1 MEILVDAS
9 LAERA
14 KALVDRVSVAKET
27 RADGALQERVQRL
40 LLDLLDVRGQI
51 LHEDTAA
58 IASILLCIC
67 CA

>member
-1 MEILVDAS
+1 MEIPIDAG

-51 LHEDTAA
+51 LHKDTAT
-58 IASILLCIC
+58 IASILLYIC

>member
-1 MEILVDAS
+1 MEIPVDAG

-27 RADGALQERVQRL
+27 LADRALQERVQRL
-40 LLDLLDVRGQI
+40 LLDLLDMRGQI